1 MDRNSNGTYGP
12 HYVALHVLH
21 REVACAVERVK
32 MAGDYLGT
40 RTCLNKKKKGAL
52 ACDLCVQNHACRSVR
67 MSAKGRRKRT
77 STASAPHV
85 SPAGKS
91 SESRCSSGVFL
102 LLHPRAKCKQLRELD
117 HARTSFVLDATWTTV
132 DWFGDPSTKKVLGG
146 KHVLRK
152 TVSSTG
158 QYHMLDQ
165 GLQLTHVRK
174 TCKLTYVVAKG
185 RPPLLVA
192 SLFPEA
198 PPVGVASP
206 CARSSRDMCCVTER
220 PCFNLAKQIDGRPI
234 GKTIRR
240 GKRLCAMLNLRK
252 HRSTQKQVPFS

>member
-1 MDRNSNGTYGP
+1 MRRRT
-12 HYVALHVLH
+12 
-21 REVACAVERVK
+21 REDGWGLPWYK
-32 MAGDYLGT
+32 DMS
-40 RTCLNKKKKGAL
+40 KQKKKGAL

-67 MSAKGRRKRT
+67 VSAKGRRKRT

-174 TCKLTYVVAKG
+174 NLQIDICCGKG
-185 RPPLLVA
+185 TAPTSRCELV
-192 SLFPEA
+192 P
-198 PPVGVASP
+198 
-206 CARSSRDMCCVTER
+206 RSSASRCRQSLRAQLER
-220 PCFNLAKQIDGRPI
+220 HVLCY
-234 GKTIRR
+234 GKT
-240 GKRLCAMLNLRK
+240 M
-252 HRSTQKQVPFS
+252 F